1 MFANFRNM
9 TSIEVVD
16 YLMNVYIEVPV
27 SEWGIILENA
37 YFPTLARCMSGTF
50 SLIFT
55 FLLPEEIVNILV
67 PALMDF
73 FSFE

>member
-37 YFPTLARCMSGTF
+37 DFPTLARCMSGTF

-55 FLLPEEIVNILV
+55 FLLPEETVNILV
-67 PALMDF
+67 PALIDF